1 MSQATDLRD
10 ESDAETFGRNVDAP
24 IAGIRGEVALIG
36 EDLTRLGHR
45 VPAACP
51 VITDIKLRLTAL
63 MTYVRSLETTV
74 AARRQAG
81 KEEAKTRQERPEDY
95 ELALAAAARAVPM
108 VPEIS
113 AQTRRKMMDTLH
125 RAGDFTLDETDAD
138 HHVVISG
145 QEEGSRHGV

>member
-1 MSQATDLRD
+1 MTEIALPPDETDV
-10 ESDAETFGRNVDAP
+10 ETLARNIDGP

-63 MTYVRSLETTV
+63 MTQVRSLETTV

-81 KEEAKTRQERPEDY
+81 KEEAKPKQEKPEHY
-95 ELALAAAARAVPM
+95 ELPLTSGRGVG
-108 VPEIS
+108 VSE
-113 AQTRRKMMDTLH
+113 QQRKQMLRTLH
-125 RAGDFTLDETDAD
+125 AAGDHTLDD
-138 HHVVISG
+138 
-145 QEEGSRHGV
+145 EEGDS

>member
-10 ESDAETFGRNVDAP
+10 ESDAETFGRNVDGP
-24 IAGIRGEVALIG
+24 IAGIRGEVGLIG

-81 KEEAKTRQERPEDY
+81 KEEAKPKQEKPEYY
-95 ELALAAAARAVPM
+95 ELPLTSGRA
-108 VPEIS
+108 EIS
-113 AQTRRKMMDTLH
+113 EQQRKQMLRTLH
-125 RAGDFTLDETDAD
+125 RAGDHTLDETEAD
-138 HHVVISG
+138 HNVVISG
-145 QEEGSRHGV
+145 QGEGGAHGV